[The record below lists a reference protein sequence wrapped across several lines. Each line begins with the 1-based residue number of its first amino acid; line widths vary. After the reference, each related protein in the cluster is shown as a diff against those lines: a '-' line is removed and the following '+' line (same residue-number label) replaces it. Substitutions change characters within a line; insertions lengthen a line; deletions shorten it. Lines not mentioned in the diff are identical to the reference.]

1 MGVGNETGGGAWLS
15 VVKGTLTQRVK
26 AGTEGAQERT
36 IEKGPNAG
44 SIVHELRYN
53 YLEGKLERIYIQE
66 TDYGKSW
73 VFVVDDGQKAYN
85 LTTGYSSGYAVGLLS
100 RLLNVKLSV
109 DIKIKSFYIKGDDD
123 KYRGYLTIEQ
133 GGQKVEKAFTKEEPN
148 GLPEVERVTI
158 NGEPVWDS
166 TKRMQFFEK
175 LVETTMAKVAQ
186 DNPLADE
193 SLEDLP
199 PEQEP
204 DELPF

>member
-1 MGVGNETGGGAWLS
+1 MGVGTESGGGTWLS

-36 IEKGPNAG
+36 IEKGPNTG
-44 SIVHELRYN
+44 SVVHELRYN

-66 TDYGKSW
+66 TDYGRSW
-73 VFVVDDGQKAYN
+73 VFVVDDGRKPYN
-85 LTTGYSSGYAVGLLS
+85 LVVGYSSGYAVGLLS
-100 RLLNVKLSV
+100 RLPNVNLGV

-133 GGQKVEKAFTKEEPN
+133 GGQKVEKAFSKENPN
-148 GLPEVERVTI
+148 GLPDVERITV

-175 LVETTMAKVAQ
+175 LVESTMAKVAEE
-186 DNPLADE
+186 NPLADA

-199 PEQEP
+199 PEEES
-204 DELPF
+204 DLPF